1 MRSEQSW
8 RWAAGVGAAA
18 LSALVIGVPTD
29 VIDTDLFT
37 RMTPVRWWEYPV
49 LVLAAALT
57 GLWVVIPRATGDLR
71 GGGGVVGATT
81 AAVFAVGCPICNKIV
96 VGLLGVSGALGVWA
110 PMQPVL
116 AVLSLAALAAAV
128 VIRWRRRDCTPD
140 TCAPDGLVEAG
151 HATSDVR
158 RQTANAISHKGL

>member
-18 LSALVIGVPTD
+18 LS
-29 VIDTDLFT
+29 
-37 RMTPVRWWEYPV
+37 
-49 LVLAAALT
+49 

-116 AVLSLAALAAAV
+116 AVFSLVALVAAV
-128 VIRWRRRDCTPD
+128 LLRWRRRSCTPEACD
-140 TCAPDGLVEAG
+140 VPDQATLEAG
-151 HATSDVR
+151 PAGRTP
-158 RQTANAISHKGL
+158 